1 MTLVRH
7 FSFLARA
14 TSSASFVDTVGSASG
29 AAVYPSSSKLSC
41 SASSLHGHCPAS
53 SVLQADPPPLEPWR
67 SLGIRALLPLLMV
80 SEPHALLQFHHPS
93 LARHAVLYDPGR
105 VSGAVA
111 ITHAYWCLPAGAR
124 GRPLLYECHGARSL
138 HSRYGLSVDLS
149 TLRHGRCLACRW
161 TGFPSAGWALTGRES
176 HPLDECGFVWTHA
189 PSLHGLRRWLP
200 SLVRSLLR

>member
-1 MTLVRH
+1 MAVARH
-7 FSFLARA
+7 SCFASA
-14 TSSASFVDTVGSASG
+14 THGLRTPWASPV
-29 AAVYPSSSKLSC
+29 PSSIPF
-41 SASSLHGHCPAS
+41 PAC
-53 SVLQADPPPLEPWR
+53 
-67 SLGIRALLPLLMV
+67 RAL
-80 SEPHALLQFHHPS
+80 
-93 LARHAVLYDPGR
+93 RPGR

-149 TLRHGRCLACRW
+149 TLRHGRCLARRK

-189 PSLHGLRRWLP
+189 PFLSVVEP
-200 SLVRSLLR
+200 VPT